1 MVSSYRNSSSTSI
14 LVARTT
20 QMILPHNIQYQ
31 QINMENCPACRR
43 VPRQCSPT
51 YVDPSAAAGG
61 YFIAHLHRQ
70 AQIFRYHLVDE
81 HLACIFHSATFC
93 NKKKVLQCKQTKF
106 TSDIWSRMT
115 WYDTIHHFIVKK

>member
-20 QMILPHNIQYQ
+20 QMILPHNIQHQ
-31 QINMENCPACRR
+31 QINMENCPTCRR

-93 NKKKVLQCKQTKF
+93 NKKVLVANAK
-106 TSDIWSRMT
+106 I
-115 WYDTIHHFIVKK
+115 IVPPGEVNIAHRQQNALVISQS